1 MFDNDLLHRF
11 LFDECDVRGEI
22 VTLGDSYRE
31 VMNNNPYPDGVREL
45 LGEFLAA
52 VALLSNTLKFNGM
65 ISLQAQ
71 GDGPVSMV
79 MAECD
84 YRKNLRGIIRL
95 KDAND
100 RPQGRGVG
108 ELLGKG
114 IMAITIEPEQGERY
128 QGVVPMDSDSLAECL
143 EHYFYQSEQ
152 LKTRLWFAT
161 GDHACT
167 GLMLQA
173 LPTQK
178 QAEPDENRD
187 HWETLGTLA
196 GTVKPA
202 ELLEL
207 PHADVL
213 YRLFNEYRLRLFEP
227 SELRFRCSCS
237 RERSANALLSLGREE
252 VDQLLIEQGGKISID
267 CQFCNQHYSFNAGD
281 IRELLGDQTL
291 H

>member
-22 VTLGDSYRE
+22 VTLGASYRE
-31 VMNNNPYPDGVREL
+31 VMNNNPYPEGVREL

-52 VALLSNTLKFNGM
+52 VALLSSTLKFNGM

-71 GDGPVSMV
+71 GDGAVSMV

-84 YRKNLRGIIRL
+84 HHKNLRGIIRL
-95 KDAND
+95 KDSAD

-114 IMAITIEPEQGERY
+114 IMAITIEPERGERY
-128 QGVVPMDSDSLAECL
+128 QGVVPMDSDNLAECL

-161 GDHACT
+161 GEHACT

-178 QAEPDENRD
+178 HADPDENRD

-196 GTVKPA
+196 STVKDE
-202 ELLEL
+202 ELLGL

-213 YRLFNEYRLRLFEP
+213 YRLFNEYQLRLFDP

-281 IRELLGDQTL
+281 IQALLGDQTL

>member
-1 MFDNDLLHRF
+1 MPDNDLLHRF
-11 LFDECDVRGEI
+11 LFDECDIRGE
-22 VTLGDSYRE
+22 VVSLGDSYRE

-45 LGEFLAA
+45 LGECLTAA
-52 VALLSNTLKFNGM
+52 ALLSSSLKFNGM

-79 MAECD
+79 MAECNHHRD
-84 YRKNLRGIIRL
+84 LRGIIRL
-95 KDAND
+95 ADPND
-100 RPQGRGVG
+100 RPEGRGVG

-114 IMAITIEPEQGERY
+114 IMAITIEPERGERY
-128 QGVVPMDSDSLAECL
+128 QGVVPMDSDSLAHCL
-143 EHYFYQSEQ
+143 EHYFLQSEQ

-161 GDHACT
+161 GDTTCT

-178 QAEPDENRD
+178 HADPDENRD

-196 GTVKPA
+196 GTVTPE

-207 PHADVL
+207 PHAELL
-213 YRLFNEYRLRLFEP
+213 YRLFNEYQLRLFEP
-227 SELRFRCSCS
+227 GRLRFKCSCS
-237 RERSANALLSLGREE
+237 RERSVNALLSLGREE
-252 VDQLLIEQGGKISID
+252 VEQLLEEQGGKIDID
-267 CQFCNQHYSFNAGD
+267 CQFCNQHYVFTASDVEA
-281 IRELLGDQTL
+281 LLGDQRL